1 MARNPETR
9 KNVGKNR
16 HVIENAYNYLI
27 QGAASWIKQG
37 QDRVALRN
45 LAKAHLARMG
55 QKATMQNIKET
66 EDQLRAASV
75 LVSDMDSV
83 PSYPMEKR
91 STPARESV
99 TDIPG
104 YEKYIQD
111 IERQSPFVP
120 IGVEERQA
128 DIRKSPGY
136 PFSDEAKAP
145 SKAYQENQRI
155 HKTAQA
161 IWDRL
166 PEGDTTPGFDAKKF
180 ADAKTI
186 KADSAPLYVYEGKP
200 DSSTTFN
207 KDDSI
212 FHQIAYS
219 LSQLTGQEPRV
230 ESSDPRKRYGAFK
243 PDPYDTPTLKKGG
256 KVKKKKKKKSYT
268 SKKKYSM
275 SGGGKVA
282 STRKPTRA

>member
-55 QKATMQNIKET
+55 QKATMQNIKRI
-66 EDQLRAASV
+66 EDQIKAASV

-120 IGVEERQA
+120 IGVEEK
-128 DIRKSPGY
+128 IRLKTNTGKTGYKITQFQIIGTAPGTGNVEY
-136 PFSDEAKAP
+136 VGKITNVKDPNVGATVNFTNSDLLAVSYLKEGASEDKPFSQGIIFD
-145 SKAYQENQRI
+145 NQVVNQDI
-155 HKTAQA
+155 FVA
-161 IWDRL
+161 I
-166 PEGDTTPGFDAKKF
+166 
-180 ADAKTI
+180 
-186 KADSAPLYVYEGKP
+186 
-200 DSSTTFN
+200 
-207 KDDSI
+207 
-212 FHQIAYS
+212 
-219 LSQLTGQEPRV
+219 
-230 ESSDPRKRYGAFK
+230 
-243 PDPYDTPTLKKGG
+243 
-256 KVKKKKKKKSYT
+256 
-268 SKKKYSM
+268 
-275 SGGGKVA
+275 
-282 STRKPTRA
+282 